1 MTMPDLGRKVR
12 QLDNDVQ
19 AIYEMIAGIAGTQT
33 RQGNRLEEI
42 AAEQAVHRGKLEEIT
57 AELGVH
63 RGKLE
68 EITAE
73 QATHRGKLEEIT
85 AEQATHRGKLEE
97 ILDLLRNG
105 RRVDGMNTAAA
116 SGQENIQPRN

>member
-1 MTMPDLGRKVR
+1 MLPSMTMPDLGRKVR

-42 AAEQAVHRGKLEEIT
+42 AAELA
-57 AELGVH
+57 VH

-105 RRVDGMNTAAA
+105 RRADGMNTAAT
-116 SGQENIQPRN
+116 SGQEDIQSRN